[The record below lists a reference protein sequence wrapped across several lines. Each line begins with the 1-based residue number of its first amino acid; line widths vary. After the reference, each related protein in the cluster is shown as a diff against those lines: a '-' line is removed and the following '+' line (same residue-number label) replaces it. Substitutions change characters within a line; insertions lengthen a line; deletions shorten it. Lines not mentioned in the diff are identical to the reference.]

1 MSDVST
7 AADVPQKK
15 TALVRIP
22 GEGFK
27 PALVPA
33 VEGFRLLGIGP
44 TTGWGF
50 IKRGRLEIVHVGT
63 RCFVTVESIE
73 NLIDELRAAEATRS
87 QKRAG
92 LSEATTAS
100 LAARQ
105 LKTPKRRQRRMRRA
119 RQMANAPTPGAGSTP

>member
-7 AADVPQKK
+7 PASGPQKK
-15 TALVRIP
+15 AALVRIP

-50 IKRGRLEIVHVGT
+50 IKCGKLEVVHVGT

-87 QKRAG
+87 ESRAG
-92 LSEATTAS
+92 LKQATEAS
-100 LAARQ
+100 VVSRRFNP
-105 LKTPKRRQRRMRRA
+105 PKRRQRRMRRA
-119 RQMANAPTPGAGSTP
+119 LSASASS

>member
-1 MSDVST
+1 MPDIST
-7 AADVPQKK
+7 VADVPQKK
-15 TALVRIP
+15 TALARIP

-50 IKRGRLEIVHVGT
+50 IKRGKLEVVHVGT

-73 NLIDELRAAEATRS
+73 NLIDELRAAEVARS

-100 LAARQ
+100 LASRR
-105 LKTPKRRQRRMRRA
+105 LNLPKRRTRRA
-119 RQMANAPTPGAGSTP
+119 VAQPMEAR